1 MWVLGKKK
9 KKKLVHMKLINN
21 QLQIKD
27 SYNKK
32 CRKVLQ
38 ELFPKRI

>member
-1 MWVLGKKK
+1 
-9 KKKLVHMKLINN
+9 MKLINN
-21 QLQIKD
+21 QLQFTIKD